1 MSTLRMQGC
10 DLRDPDR
17 PRQDVTLF
25 PAEPGAVLFCPRSQN
40 LHALNGAAA
49 LIWAGLV
56 EGLQAED
63 VIGALTAAGAP
74 EDEAGGWYADTIAMF
89 RLNGLL
95 AGTEPPP
102 APAVRV
108 KGFGDGGLTYRFD
121 NPAGRR
127 WRLKL
132 AGVRVD
138 LEIGDSPLADVVAP
152 LFAPLAAAADDGAPA
167 ATLRADKGEVKWLV
181 LRDGRIAVEGE
192 SAGDIARELETGL
205 MRMALES
212 PDYLVAFRAA
222 LMLRHGRGL
231 LLTGP
236 QGSGKSMLAAGL
248 MHRGWRF
255 GGDELALFSPDEP
268 ALRAVAKS
276 LRVNRSGWAML
287 EPMFPQLADAPV
299 YGSADKPVRALL
311 PVGEIVESAPVRHV
325 VFCRYRPGAR
335 SRLEEISRADGLQGL
350 FANCAAVSRRL
361 EPGDIVSLLEWSRN
375 VAFHRLTAAD
385 LPGSLDLLETIGRQ
399 GS

>member
-1 MSTLRMQGC
+1 MQGC

-17 PRQDVTLF
+17 PRQDVSLF

-49 LIWAGLV
+49 LVWAGLA

-63 VIGALTAAGAP
+63 IIGALAAAGAP
-74 EDEAGGWYADTIAMF
+74 EEEAASWYADTIAMF

-108 KGFGDGGLTYRFD
+108 KGFGEGGLTYRFD
-121 NPAGRR
+121 NPAARR
-127 WRLKL
+127 WRLQL
-132 AGVRVD
+132 AGIRVD
-138 LEIGDSPLADVVAP
+138 LEIDDTPLADIVARLFGP
-152 LFAPLAAAADDGAPA
+152 LVAAADGGAPA
-167 ATLRADKGEVKWLV
+167 TTLRAGKSEGKWLV

-192 SAGDIARELETGL
+192 SAGGIARELETGL

-248 MHRGWRF
+248 MHRGWRY
-255 GGDELALFSPDEP
+255 GTDELALFSPGEP

-276 LRVNRSGWAML
+276 LRVNRSGWATL
-287 EPMFPQLADAPV
+287 EPLFPQLADAPV
-299 YGSADKPVRALL
+299 YGPADKPVKVLQPA
-311 PVGEIVESAPVRHV
+311 GEIADSALVRHV
-325 VFCRYRPGAR
+325 VFCRCRPGAR
-335 SRLEEISRADGLQGL
+335 NRLEEISRADGLQGL
-350 FANCAAVSRRL
+350 FANCAAVSRPL
-361 EPGDIVSLLEWSRN
+361 KPADIASLLEWSRH
-375 VAFHRLTAAD
+375 VAFHRLSAAD
-385 LPGSLDLLETIGRQ
+385 LPGSLDLLESIGQQ

>member
-1 MSTLRMQGC
+1 LRN
-10 DLRDPDR
+10 PDR
-17 PRQDVTLF
+17 LSQDVALF
-25 PAEPGAVLFCPRSQN
+25 PAEPGMVLFCARSQN

-49 LIWAGLV
+49 LIWAGLA

-63 VIGALTAAGAP
+63 IIGALAAAGAP
-74 EDEAGGWYADTIAMF
+74 EDEAATWYTDTIAMF

-95 AGTEPPP
+95 EGTEPPP
-102 APAVRV
+102 PPAVRV
-108 KGFGDGGLTYRFD
+108 KGFGEGGLTYRFD
-121 NPAGRR
+121 NPAGSR

-138 LEIGDSPLADVVAP
+138 LEIGDSPVVDVVTR
-152 LFAPLAAAADDGAPA
+152 LFAPLAAAADEGAPA
-167 ATLRADKGEVKWLV
+167 ATLRADKGEGKWLV
-181 LRDGRIAVEGE
+181 LRDGRIAVESE

-222 LMLRHGRGL
+222 LMLHRGQGL

-236 QGSGKSMLAAGL
+236 QGSGKSILAAGL

-255 GGDELALFSPDEP
+255 GADELALFSPDDP
-268 ALRAVAKS
+268 ALQAVAKS
-276 LRVNRSGWAML
+276 LRINRSGWAML

-299 YGSADKPVRALL
+299 YGPADKPVKALL
-311 PVGEIVESAPVRHV
+311 PVGEIAESVAVRHV

-335 SRLEEISRADGLQGL
+335 NRLEGVSRADGLQGL

-361 EPGDIVSLLEWSRN
+361 GPGDIASLLEWSRD

-385 LPGSLDLLETIGRQ
+385 LSGSLDLLETMDRQ